1 MYNRSVKNRLKILNR
16 LWKNEKYVRSP
27 WEDFFLLT
35 LYICCSCVKL
45 AVTVH
50 TYLCRLSELS
60 LQRWSDLKW
69 LLFWWVLTT
78 SGAAQASKHVQM
90 SFYKI
95 KPNSHKVML
104 PLSLCDG
111 WLCGC
116 CLIHWVLPVHCKLL
130 SSCLLAPSTTPDVT
144 LHHLIT
150 CPHWLDRT

>member
-1 MYNRSVKNRLKILNR
+1 MKNMSGPLGGI
-16 LWKNEKYVRSP
+16 
-27 WEDFFLLT
+27 FFLLT

-90 SFYKI
+90 SSYKI

-116 CLIHWVLPVHCKLL
+116 CLIHWVLLVHCPNVFWLL
-130 SSCLLAPSTTPDVT
+130 LR
-144 LHHLIT
+144 HLTSLSIILSHAHT
-150 CPHWLDRT
+150 GLIGLSDSFFVAVIL